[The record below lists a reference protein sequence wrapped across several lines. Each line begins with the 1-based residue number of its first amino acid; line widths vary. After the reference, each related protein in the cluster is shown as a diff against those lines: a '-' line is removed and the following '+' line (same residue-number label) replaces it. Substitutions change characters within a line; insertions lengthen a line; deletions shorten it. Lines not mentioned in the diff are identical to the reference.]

1 MSESKD
7 DSGNTTSLPRILVA
21 EDETIVSMLIED
33 LLSDMGYEVVG
44 PAARVPRALSLAE
57 NESLDGAILDVN
69 LAGQMTY
76 PVADILAA
84 RNVPFIFLTGYG
96 APGLPETFR
105 ARPILD
111 KPFSPDQ
118 LRAALRTILGN

>member
-7 DSGNTTSLPRILVA
+7 DGNTTSLPRILVA

-33 LLSDMGYEVVG
+33 LLAEMGYEVVG

-57 NESLDGAILDVN
+57 HESLDGAILDVN
-69 LAGQMTY
+69 LAGEMTY

-96 APGLPETFR
+96 APGLPEPFR

-118 LRAALRTILGN
+118 LRAALRNILGN